1 MDPNGLAN
9 AAVKCY
15 LLPDRSASG
24 KRKTGVIKNN
34 LNPVWEEQF
43 VYKSV
48 SVGEL
53 SGERVLEVTVWE
65 YDKHGNEFIGGLRL
79 GPTPGRAAKHK
90 EWMDSIGEE
99 ISHWEAMLAH
109 PGEWVEHWQTL
120 RTTMVPRRLDLSS
133 LPPLLSSE
141 SPYNAVEE
149 ATQPPSHWLPHK
161 QSHPSGQPSEEEFP
175 KMQLSPSQHQQS
187 LPPHDESEDETL
199 FGAKVLQH
207 KPPKVE
213 ENGVESLFGAK
224 VSVRTHHT
232 PGEKQQPPNTSSA
245 NMSVQLRE
253 PTPEEG
259 PLTSTPAMQ
268 LDHEVQQRLGP
279 RSEMSPVPAMVVSL
293 NDTLDTQEDA
303 HSLQIKVCGWV
314 GGWGWGWSWVG
325 GMSVG

>member
-1 MDPNGLAN
+1 M
-9 AAVKCY
+9 
-15 LLPDRSASG
+15 
-24 KRKTGVIKNN
+24 
-34 LNPVWEEQF
+34 
-43 VYKSV
+43 
-48 SVGEL
+48 
-53 SGERVLEVTVWE
+53 LEVTIWE

-79 GPTPGRAAKHK
+79 GLTPGCVAKRK

-109 PGEWVEHWQTL
+109 LREWVEHWPL

-133 LPPLLSSE
+133 LPPLLSGE

-161 QSHPSGQPSEEEFP
+161 QSHPSSQPSEEEFP
-175 KMQLSPSQHQQS
+175 KIQISPSQHQQS
-187 LPPHDESEDETL
+187 LPSETRDESEDETL
-199 FGAKVLQH
+199 FGANVLQH

-224 VSVRTHHT
+224 VSVCTHHT

-268 LDHEVQQRLGP
+268 LDHEMQQRLGP

-303 HSLQIKVCGWV
+303 HSFQISVWV
-314 GGWGWGWSWVG
+314 GGVGARWV
-325 GMSVG
+325 V